1 MLTNSVYAKSDV
13 ERERHTIYR
22 ELFETRKMQFETL
35 IEISH
40 RAVLESIQIRHIKI
54 IRCLYQF

>member
-1 MLTNSVYAKSDV
+1 MLTNSIYAKSDV

-40 RAVLESIQIRHIKI
+40 RSV
-54 IRCLYQF
+54 